1 MFSCFNPDKRV
12 GPKCEWQGG
21 NLRNFV
27 EQLNQNRGTT
37 YALKECLDVAAC
49 GSFSSGD
56 KQPEVLVTGSQSE
69 QPMVIERKRVVSEA
83 YAKHHA
89 NHHLIYETIPELL
102 LPQIN
107 GDLYALEIDECD
119 LRDKPKRKVQA
130 EAEEIADLVL
140 ARRGLV
146 VQGQAIAG
154 NKPFPWQF
162 GRVHPIDRDESMPD
176 TGIGVQIKVRD
187 LFNRS
192 WLSLIEQT
200 RAEYRRLVDRRLAEA
215 SPKFEYYVVHRK
227 VVVLEFYGDWRLLD
241 EDDARQ
247 IVSEATLPPIIDEV
261 WITIPEW
268 VSESDYEIAY
278 ERVR

>member
-1 MFSCFNPDKRV
+1 MFSCFNPNKRV

-27 EQLNQNRGTT
+27 KQLNEDRGTT
-37 YALKECLDVAAC
+37 YTLRECLDVAAC
-49 GSFSSGD
+49 GTSSARG

-69 QPMVIERKRVVSEA
+69 QPMVIERKQLVSES

-89 NHHLIYETIPELL
+89 NQHLIYETIPAVL
-102 LPQIN
+102 LPDLN
-107 GDLYALEIDECD
+107 GDLYTLEIDDSD
-119 LRDKPKRKVQA
+119 LRDKPKRKLQA
-130 EAEEIADLVL
+130 EAEEIADHVL

-154 NKPFPWQF
+154 NEPFPWQF
-162 GRVHPIDRDESMPD
+162 GRVHAIDRDESMPD
-176 TGIGVQIKVRD
+176 IGIGVNIKTRD
-187 LFNRS
+187 VFSRS
-192 WLSLIEQT
+192 RLSLIEQT
-200 RAEYRRLVDRRLAEA
+200 RAEYKELADLRLAEA
-215 SPKFEYYVVHRK
+215 APKFETYLDHRK
-227 VVVLEFYGDWRLLD
+227 VVVLEFYCDWWLLD

-247 IVSEATLPPIIDEV
+247 IVSEGILPPLIDEV